1 MFILQGS
8 HILKD
13 EVAQSL
19 KLDFRKIGKL
29 QFYRGK
35 GCQHCFNSGYSGRTV
50 IAEVLQL
57 SQKIRDQILDGS
69 QEQFIKQ
76 QARMEGMR
84 TLREDGL
91 EAVLKGYTT
100 IEEVLRVTTPDE

>member
-1 MFILQGS
+1 M
-8 HILKD
+8 D
-13 EVAQSL
+13 AA
-19 KLDFRKIGKL
+19 KIGKL

-35 GCQHCFNSGYSGRTV
+35 GCQHCFNTGYSGRTV

-57 SQKIRDQILDGS
+57 SSKIRELILASS

-76 QARMEGMR
+76 QARLEGMK

-91 EAVLKGYTT
+91 ESALKGQTT
-100 IEEVLRVTTPDE
+100 IEEVMRVTAPDE